1 MNSGNSRTS
10 DPNRL
15 LLNLSDHIN
24 FKRSDKYFV
33 LSSLSI
39 YYTLKNIKTSCEN
52 NKFKISAP
60 KWNKRFELPD
70 GSYSVLDIKVYFEY
84 IIKKHNTGTDNPP
97 IRMSVN
103 KIENRITLR
112 IKTGYFVLFLT
123 PQKIKLLESTKNK
136 IIKMVKICLV

>member
-39 YYTLKNIKTSCEN
+39 YYTSKNIKKSCEN

-70 GSYSVLDIKVYFEY
+70 DSYSVLHIKIYFEY

-97 IRMSVN
+97 IRISVN
-103 KIENRITLR
+103 
-112 IKTGYFVLFLT
+112 
-123 PQKIKLLESTKNK
+123 
-136 IIKMVKICLV
+136 

>member
-1 MNSGNSRTS
+1 MNSGSSRTS

-39 YYTLKNIKTSCEN
+39 YYTSKNIKKSCEN

-97 IRMSVN
+97 IRISVN
-103 KIENRITLR
+103 KIENRFTLR

-136 IIKMVKICLV
+136 IIKMVKICFV

>member
-1 MNSGNSRTS
+1 MDTLFMNSGNSRTS

-39 YYTLKNIKTSCEN
+39 YYTSKN

-97 IRMSVN
+97 IRISVN